1 MIINIEIKTRGSTVS
16 HPQEKKSNLLTRQGK
31 VLFLVVEISDSGLEI
46 DIGGLEFLRARLKI
60 QNSCNR

>member
-31 VLFLVVEISDSGLEI
+31 VFFSGGRN
-46 DIGGLEFLRARLKI
+46 IG
-60 QNSCNR
+60 